1 MSTNVHDVHG
11 VRHNSVRD
19 SLAFWLE
26 KMVADH
32 WPRRVRETSETGVLV
47 FHDTLDQAACVGVNF
62 HNRRTLPV
70 ARRTLAENFRLAQ
83 KIGGAISPIS
93 RSWLPR

>member
-1 MSTNVHDVHG
+1 MGILLVSNILFQGYPLNVPMSIFDMSTMSHG

-62 HNRRTLPV
+62 ITA
-70 ARRTLAENFRLAQ
+70 ARFR
-83 KIGGAISPIS
+83 
-93 RSWLPR
+93 